1 MPLMRSL
8 NPGRN
13 ITEERVRGFAN
24 AEAVNDWLRESNQT
38 ERVLGVVHFTRRG
51 ARGGWPGSAGR
62 GRDAGHRC
70 ATCIWLKSVRR
81 LQAGTQQRN
90 ACTAGLQML
99 CSPAPHHWCTSTPDA
114 DPGVNRFNYLL
125 QVNMSV
131 RYFKDEWYDPNFYY
145 QASRR
150 RLGCSLWHSSVPR
163 GCCRTLCPEFG
174 GLEMCS

>member
-13 ITEERVRGFAN
+13 ITEERVRGFAD
-24 AEAVNDWLRESNQT
+24 ADAVNAWLRESNQT

-51 ARGGWPGSAGR
+51 AWGGWPGSAGAGQG
-62 GRDAGHRC
+62 GRAPVLDLQLAEVRKQASSGHTAVECMHGRAADAAR
-70 ATCIWLKSVRR
+70 
-81 LQAGTQQRN
+81 
-90 ACTAGLQML
+90 
-99 CSPAPHHWCTSTPDA
+99 PAPHHWCTSTPDA

-145 QASRR
+145 QASMR

-163 GCCRTLCPEFG
+163 GYCRTLCPN
-174 GLEMCS
+174 S